1 VKDFGLLIVD
11 KPIGP
16 TSHRVVSIVR
26 QGTRIRKV
34 GHAGTLD
41 PRASGVLVLCLGN
54 ATRLSEYLSAS
65 VKGYSATIRFGA
77 STRTYDGDGEVV
89 RRTDRS
95 PSRSELDALLPT
107 FRGKITQVPPP
118 FSAIK
123 LQGRKAYE
131 LARRGEEVDLQPRE
145 VTVHALEVTDY
156 SPPDLSL
163 NLECSAGTY
172 VRSIAHDL
180 GEKLGT
186 GAYLVSL
193 RRTKSGPFTL
203 ADAVGLDTVE
213 AILLM
218 EPAEDRLR
226 EWERLVIPAECA
238 LPELLS
244 VMLDSDAVQS
254 LRNGHCIAAEPPSQ
268 GMAKAI
274 GPDGELVAILQAAD
288 EGRSW
293 HPHKVLRGG

>member
-1 VKDFGLLIVD
+1 VKDYGLLVVD
-11 KPIGP
+11 KPTGP
-16 TSHRVVSIVR
+16 TSHRVVSIIR
-26 QGTRIRKV
+26 HGSKIRKV

-65 VKGYSATIRFGA
+65 AKGYAATIRFGA
-77 STRTYDGDGEVV
+77 ATRTYDADGEVV

-95 PSRSELDALLPT
+95 PERADLEAVLPS
-107 FRGKITQVPPP
+107 FRGRIVQVPPP

-145 VTVHALEVTDY
+145 VTIHALQVVSY
-156 SPPDLSL
+156 SPPDLSIT
-163 NLECSAGTY
+163 LESSAGTY

-180 GEKLGT
+180 GEALGT

-193 RRTKSGPFTL
+193 RRTRSGPFTL
-203 ADAVGLDTVE
+203 ADAVALDDLEEILGRE
-213 AILLM
+213 AGVDRTRDWDRLIL
-218 EPAEDRLR
+218 PAER
-226 EWERLVIPAECA
+226 A
-238 LPELLS
+238 LPDLPSIQIEAAGVQALL
-244 VMLDSDAVQS
+244 
-254 LRNGHCIAAEPPSQ
+254 NGHRLPADAPSV
-268 GMAKAI
+268 GRAKAI
-274 GPDGELVAILQAAD
+274 GPDGELVAILDAAD

-293 HPHKVLRGG
+293 HPHKVLHGG